1 MSYTCKK
8 DDEASAFIYKLGD
21 INQIIIY
28 SLERHNIMDD
38 VVSSDIFLPVNIY
51 HPKNQKSLRQATIIQ
66 HFRLSRLADSLTP
79 TIGSDS
85 TQIL

>member
-1 MSYTCKK
+1 MKHTEIHRHHVGSLQIKK
-8 DDEASAFIYKLGD
+8 EILYKF
-21 INQIIIY
+21 
-28 SLERHNIMDD
+28 
-38 VVSSDIFLPVNIY
+38 FLPVNIY